1 MVIKKVNKLVAF
13 DFDDTLVETSSLI
26 GARFTSKS
34 HQFEDFVFEN
44 NIQFSHFEKG
54 FWWLDSAN
62 YALLEDCGLPSGA
75 HLEFDYAQTMSI
87 DLNTINT
94 IDPMLKLMRESI
106 EAKDTLTLLVT
117 ARGGDTKV
125 FSPSLGTNVTSS
137 NRKQISEFLKRADVA
152 IPDKHLHTV
161 GDLMDDTSVAKAIVM
176 AEYAR
181 EYSPDEIIFY
191 DDSVRNLRSVG
202 SLLSKEFPSIK
213 TKMVRVTAGRLAEF
227 NNYRKTGLKER
238 FREILSCIP
247 E

>member
-152 IPDKHLHTV
+152 